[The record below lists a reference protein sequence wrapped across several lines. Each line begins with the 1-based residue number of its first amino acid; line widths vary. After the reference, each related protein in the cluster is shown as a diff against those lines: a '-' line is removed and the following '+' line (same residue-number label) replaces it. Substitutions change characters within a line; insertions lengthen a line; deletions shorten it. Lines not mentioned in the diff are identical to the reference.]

1 MDSLETKESDERNV
15 SYHYKE
21 SNHSFFQ
28 HHNLSLINQNQTPT
42 QEILTTLP
50 EYYAHT
56 LVYIWV
62 APFLIF
68 IGTVGKFLEYFYQKL
83 LPSQLMV
90 GDSKRSY
97 LKES

>member
-1 MDSLETKESDERNV
+1 MEALQSISIRDKEANV
-15 SYHYKE
+15 SYHV
-21 SNHSFFQ
+21 SFNNTISYP
-28 HHNLSLINQNQTPT
+28 NLTYD

-68 IGTVGKFLEYFYQKL
+68 IGTVGK
-83 LPSQLMV
+83 
-90 GDSKRSY
+90 
-97 LKES
+97 